1 MMNRCVSEIIDKI
14 LTCIPSAEEQLR
26 SEILTY
32 KNSLWN
38 KAPELLRTSECWAPL
53 QITPLK
59 IYNGTPDG
67 RLNRDL
73 RATLPINQLKG
84 KPPQGTV
91 AVCPI
96 LNVHRCILNKNI
108 HEIDADW
115 KNNVLRIYN
124 DVA

>member
-14 LTCIPSAEEQLR
+14 LACIPMMEAELR
-26 SEILTY
+26 DEILTY

-53 QITPLK
+53 QI
-59 IYNGTPDG
+59 
-67 RLNRDL
+67 
-73 RATLPINQLKG
+73 
-84 KPPQGTV
+84 
-91 AVCPI
+91 
-96 LNVHRCILNKNI
+96 ILNKNI

>member
-1 MMNRCVSEIIDKI
+1 MNRCVSEIIDKI
-14 LTCIPSAEEQLR
+14 LTCIPSAEEQLL

-38 KAPELLRTSECWAPL
+38 KAPELLRTSEWWAPL
-53 QITPLK
+53 QI
-59 IYNGTPDG
+59 
-67 RLNRDL
+67 
-73 RATLPINQLKG
+73 
-84 KPPQGTV
+84 
-91 AVCPI
+91 
-96 LNVHRCILNKNI
+96 ILNKNI

>member
-14 LTCIPSAEEQLR
+14 LACIPIMEAELR
-26 SEILTY
+26 DEILTY

-38 KAPELLRTSECWAPL
+38 KALELLRTSECWTPL

-84 KPPQGTV
+84 KPPV

-96 LNVHRCILNKNI
+96 LHLFLFKTHILYISHTKHI
-108 HEIDADW
+108 FMFIRTTCS
-115 KNNVLRIYN
+115 K
-124 DVA
+124 